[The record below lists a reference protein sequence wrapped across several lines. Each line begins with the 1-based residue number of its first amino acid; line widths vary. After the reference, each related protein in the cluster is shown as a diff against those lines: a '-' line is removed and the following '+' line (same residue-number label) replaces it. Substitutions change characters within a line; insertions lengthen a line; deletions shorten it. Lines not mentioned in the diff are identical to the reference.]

1 LFDASPQPTRFP
13 VKGVVPG
20 FAEALQR
27 MQKGG
32 RYRFWI
38 PYALAYGE
46 KGIAGVIPPRAE
58 LEFIVTLV
66 DVRPVT
72 APPTIVPPTPNP

>member
-1 LFDASPQPTRFP
+1 LFDASAQPTAFP
-13 VKGVVPG
+13 VNAVVPG
-20 FAEALQR
+20 FAEALQL

-38 PYALAYGE
+38 PSALAYGP
-46 KGIAGVIPPRAE
+46 KGVPGAIPPNSE

-66 DVRPVT
+66 DLRPMPA
-72 APPTIVPPTPNP
+72 APAQP